1 MHTYLDAAALE
12 SFATHLREDEKSEA
26 TIEKYV
32 RDVRSFA
39 EWLGGREPSKDAAL
53 LWKAELLRRQYAPAT
68 VNAKLAALNRFF
80 LCCGRGECRVKPLR
94 IQRRVFCRSE
104 RELTRLEYRKLVDT
118 AQRSRRSRTALIM
131 ETICATGIRVSELR
145 YITVEAARR
154 GETSIALKGKVRAIL
169 LPRRLSQKLLRY
181 ARKNGIG
188 SGSIFRNATGE
199 CISRKRI
206 WSDMKFI
213 CRMAGV
219 APSKVFPHNLRHL
232 FAVTYYNVCRD
243 MNKLADVLGHSCIE
257 TTRTYL
263 ITSGKEHALYLE
275 QLKLVV

>member
-1 MHTYLDAAALE
+1 MDAMG
-12 SFATHLREDEKSEA
+12 D
-26 TIEKYV
+26 
-32 RDVRSFA
+32 
-39 EWLGGREPSKDAAL
+39 
-53 LWKAELLRRQYAPAT
+53 
-68 VNAKLAALNRFF
+68 F
-80 LCCGRGECRVKPLR
+80 LKEV
-94 IQRRVFCRSE
+94 
-104 RELTRLEYRKLVDT
+104 
-118 AQRSRRSRTALIM
+118 
-131 ETICATGIRVSELR
+131 
-145 YITVEAARR
+145 
-154 GETSIALKGKVRAIL
+154 
-169 LPRRLSQKLLRY
+169 

-206 WSDMKFI
+206 WSDMKSI

-219 APSKVFPHNLRHL
+219 APTKVFPHNLRHL

>member
-188 SGSIFRNATGE
+188 SGSI
-199 CISRKRI
+199 
-206 WSDMKFI
+206 
-213 CRMAGV
+213 
-219 APSKVFPHNLRHL
+219 RHL